1 MRIFKQYE
9 KQKMKYKDLKGICK
23 EAISNNICL
32 GCTRLELE
40 TFEGVQECNY
50 ITRDKNGLK
59 SNYEQIRIK

>member
-1 MRIFKQYE
+1 
-9 KQKMKYKDLKGICK
+9 MKYKSLKGICK
-23 EAISNNICL
+23 EAIENNMCL

-50 ITRDKNGLK
+50 ITRDKNGSK